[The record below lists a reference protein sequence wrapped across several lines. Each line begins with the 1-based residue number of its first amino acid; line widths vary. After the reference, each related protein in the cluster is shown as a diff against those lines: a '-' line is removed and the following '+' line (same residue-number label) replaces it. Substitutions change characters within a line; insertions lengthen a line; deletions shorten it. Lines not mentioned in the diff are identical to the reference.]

1 MKFTFDPP
9 STYEWTPRGDPIP
22 PEPHP
27 DSVNTGPDLPK
38 IQLALMRA
46 LAIFPEAR
54 AAVAKALFPFTSF
67 ATHPSPQE
75 NLCRT

>member
-27 DSVNTGPDLPK
+27 DSVKTSPDWPK
-38 IQLALMRA
+38 IKLALIHA

-54 AAVAKALFPFTSF
+54 AAVVKALLPFSNLV
-67 ATHPSPQE
+67 PKPIPQE
-75 NLCRT
+75 NLCPT